1 MATAKDEGSGLSL
14 VRLDAVAAVV
24 PRFRSLGRR
33 RNSFRAGIYRA
44 RRPPG
49 VRGAVQRRS
58 ASVAADLFLSA
69 PSSSS
74 IRAVEFAVDR
84 VWVRGVA
91 KKQERLD
98 WVS

>member
-1 MATAKDEGSGLSL
+1 MATAKDEDGRVSL
-14 VRLDAVAAVV
+14 VRLDAMAVVV

-49 VRGAVQRRS
+49 VRGAVQRRR

-69 PSSSS
+69 PSPPS
-74 IRAVEFAVDR
+74 ICAVELAVDR
-84 VWVRGVA
+84 VWIRGVA
-91 KKQERLD
+91 KKQEPWLD
-98 WVS
+98 